1 MNWEEFALARQH
13 LAEREIGRVYRE
25 IEAQEDAI
33 AAQTRR
39 ALGG

>member
-1 MNWEEFALARQH
+1 MNWEEFALARQY